1 MTNSIWCLF
10 SIENNYDQPDNNL
23 EMWWSQKPS
32 LEQLFGVF
40 NISTD
45 SPPDRVVAV
54 VDLWRHTSA
63 AFMPD
68 GPSNARY
75 RLQEV
80 KEGERLPSSDF

>member
-10 SIENNYDQPDNNL
+10 SIGNNYDQPDNNL
-23 EMWWSQKPS
+23 EMWWGQKPS
-32 LEQLFGVF
+32 LEQLFKVF

-54 VDLWRHTSA
+54 VDLWRHSGAGFT
-63 AFMPD
+63 PE
-68 GPSNARY
+68 GQGRTLY

-80 KEGERLPSSDF
+80 NEGERLPSDN